1 MNKSIKKR
9 KIRLTLRQK
18 KAITGFMFILPWFT
32 GFMVYYV
39 RSLVLNIR
47 FSLSK
52 VEILQT
58 GGYQATYT
66 GLANYRFALLEHAR
80 FNQVLVDSLRD
91 ILIDIPFII
100 FFSLFMAILLNSR
113 FKGRALVRVIFFLPI
128 LMGSGAVLRSLEL
141 ATQNIIGGASAMIEE
156 LSTGTQINIGFFL
169 DVMEELGLPTALVDY
184 ITGLVSRIFE
194 IVRASSV
201 QIIIFL
207 AALQSIPNSLY
218 ECAKIEGATGY
229 ETFWKITF
237 PMVSPLILTN
247 VVYTIVDFFVNSE
260 VVDLAYEVAFTNYN
274 YGLSAA
280 MSTISTAVIC
290 LILVIV
296 SALITKRTFYYN

>member
-1 MNKSIKKR
+1 MKKGR
-9 KIRLTLRQK
+9 FTLRQK
-18 KAITGFMFILPWFT
+18 RAATGLLFILPWLI
-32 GFMVYYV
+32 GFLVYYV
-39 RSLVLNIR
+39 RSLILTVQ

-58 GGYQATYT
+58 GGYQTTYT
-66 GLANYRFALLEHAR
+66 GLSNYRFALLEHAK
-80 FNQVLVDSLRD
+80 FNQILVNSLRD

-100 FFSLFMAILLNSR
+100 FFSLFMAILLNSK
-113 FKGRALVRVIFFLPI
+113 FKGRSLVRVIFFLPI

-141 ATQNIIGGASAMIEE
+141 ATRNIIGGASAMIEE
-156 LSTGTQINIGFFL
+156 LSAANQINISFL
-169 DVMEELGLPTALVDY
+169 LYVLEDLGLPTTLIDY

-201 QIIIFL
+201 QIIIFI
-207 AALQSIPNSLY
+207 AALQSIPNSMY

-280 MSTISTAVIC
+280 MSTISTVVVC
-290 LILVIV
+290 LILAIV
-296 SALITKRTFYYN
+296 SALITKKTFYYN

>member
-1 MNKSIKKR
+1 MKLT
-9 KIRLTLRQK
+9 RLTLKQK
-18 KAITGFMFILPWFT
+18 RAVYGYLFILPWFV
-32 GFMVYYV
+32 GFAVYYIK
-39 RSLVLNIR
+39 SLFLTVK

-52 VEILQT
+52 IDILKT
-58 GGYQATYT
+58 GGYAATFVGWENFKY
-66 GLANYRFALLEHAR
+66 ALMEHAT
-80 FNQVLVDSLRD
+80 FNQILVNSIID

-100 FFSLFMAILLNSR
+100 FFSLFMAILLNGK
-113 FKGRALVRVIFFLPI
+113 FKGRTFVRAIFFLPI
-128 LMGSGAVLRSLEL
+128 LLSSGAVQTTLEL
-141 ATQNIIGGASAMIEE
+141 ATQNIMGGARAVSEE
-156 LSTGTQINIGFFL
+156 LMPTAGVNVGYLLGIFQ
-169 DVMEELGLPTALVDY
+169 ELGLSKTLIDY

-201 QIIIFL
+201 QIIIFI
-207 AALQSIPNSLY
+207 AALQSVPNSLY

-260 VVDLAYEVAFTNYN
+260 VVDMAYEMAFTSYN

-280 MSTISTAVIC
+280 MSVLSTTTVCIILLVVSVLIS
-290 LILVIV
+290 
-296 SALITKRTFYYN
+296 KKTFYYN

>member
-1 MNKSIKKR
+1 MKLT
-9 KIRLTLRQK
+9 RLTLKQK
-18 KAITGFMFILPWFT
+18 RAVYGYLFILPWFV
-32 GFMVYYV
+32 GFAVYYIK
-39 RSLVLNIR
+39 SLFLTVK

-52 VEILQT
+52 IDILET
-58 GGYQATYT
+58 GGYAATFVGWENFKY
-66 GLANYRFALLEHAR
+66 ALMEHAT
-80 FNQVLVDSLRD
+80 FNQILVNSIID

-100 FFSLFMAILLNSR
+100 FFSLFMAILLNGK
-113 FKGRALVRVIFFLPI
+113 FKGRTFVRAIFFLPI
-128 LMGSGAVLRSLEL
+128 LLSSGAVQTTLEL
-141 ATQNIIGGASAMIEE
+141 ATQNIMGGARAVSEE
-156 LSTGTQINIGFFL
+156 LMPTAGVNVSYLLGIFQ
-169 DVMEELGLPTALVDY
+169 ELGLSKTLIDY

-201 QIIIFL
+201 QIIIFI
-207 AALQSIPNSLY
+207 AALQSVPNSLY

-260 VVDLAYEVAFTNYN
+260 VVDIAYEMAFTSYN

-280 MSTISTAVIC
+280 MSVLSTTTVCIILLVVSVLIS
-290 LILVIV
+290 
-296 SALITKRTFYYN
+296 KKTFYYN

>member
-1 MNKSIKKR
+1 MKLT
-9 KIRLTLRQK
+9 RLTLKQK
-18 KAITGFMFILPWFT
+18 RAVYGYLFILPWFV
-32 GFMVYYV
+32 GFAVYYIK
-39 RSLVLNIR
+39 SLFLTVK

-52 VEILQT
+52 IDILET
-58 GGYQATYT
+58 GGYVATFVGWENFKY
-66 GLANYRFALLEHAR
+66 ALMEHAT
-80 FNQVLVDSLRD
+80 FNQILVNSIID

-100 FFSLFMAILLNSR
+100 FFSLFMAILLNGK
-113 FKGRALVRVIFFLPI
+113 FKGRTFVRAIFFLPI
-128 LMGSGAVLRSLEL
+128 LLSSGAVQTTLEL
-141 ATQNIIGGASAMIEE
+141 ATQNIMGGARAVSEE
-156 LSTGTQINIGFFL
+156 LMPTAGVNVSYLLGIFQ
-169 DVMEELGLPTALVDY
+169 ELGLSKTLIDY

-201 QIIIFL
+201 QIIIFI
-207 AALQSIPNSLY
+207 AALQSVPNSFY

-260 VVDLAYEVAFTNYN
+260 VVDIAYKMAFTSYN

-280 MSTISTAVIC
+280 MSVLSTTTVCIILLVVSVLIS
-290 LILVIV
+290 
-296 SALITKRTFYYN
+296 KKTFYYN

>member
-1 MNKSIKKR
+1 MKKIK
-9 KIRLTLRQK
+9 LTLRQK
-18 KAITGFMFILPWFT
+18 RAVTGILFITPWLTGFLA
-32 GFMVYYV
+32 YYV
-39 RSLVLNIR
+39 RSLILNVH

-52 VEILQT
+52 IEILKT
-58 GGYQATYT
+58 GGYRATYT
-66 GLANYRFALLEHAR
+66 GLENYRYALLEHAT
-80 FNQVLVDSLRD
+80 FNQVLADSLRD

-100 FFSLFMAILLNSR
+100 FFSLFMAILLNTK
-113 FKGRALVRVIFFLPI
+113 FKGRAIVRIIFFLPI
-128 LMGSGAVLRSLEL
+128 LMGSGAVLESLEQ
-141 ATQNIIGGASAMIEE
+141 ATRNITGGASVTIAE
-156 LSTGTQINIGFFL
+156 LAKTNEVNIDYFL
-169 DVMEELGLPTALVDY
+169 YLFEDLGLPEVLIDY
-184 ITGLVSRIFE
+184 ITGLVARIFE
-194 IVRASSV
+194 VVRASSV

-207 AALQSIPNSLY
+207 AALQSIPGSLY
-218 ECAKIEGATGY
+218 ECAKIEGATAY

-280 MSTISTAVIC
+280 MSTLSTAIVC

-296 SALITKRTFYYN
+296 CTLISRKTFYYN